1 VCSSDLNLL
10 FASGTTVQI
19 TGSLCISGSIKN
31 NDSIDFNISSSL
43 DNKEGRLTWND
54 NDGTLNLGLKGG
66 VVNLQIGQEQVIRV
80 INKTGS
86 DLLESEYKV
95 VRVRNSSEGGA
106 QGQRLA
112 VVLAQANIKSNYSDI
127 LGLVT
132 ENINNNQ
139 SGFITSNGLINNINT
154 TGGSENWQDGDIL
167 YLSETN
173 AGSVTNIKPLNN
185 PIQIGYVIYAHSN
198 EGKIYVKLDLGVNT
212 LDDLFN
218 ININNPTDNQI
229 LTYISGTWINKNHK
243 SSGID
248 DINSGNG
255 VTGVTIET
263 LDKVY
268 HLTPNTLTN
277 GHLDF
282 SIYSIRETGAS
293 LAHQVVVRVNNVNNF
308 ATATEIFR
316 STTGG
321 NFSPHLRSQRK
332 FTLKNNLIRNIN
344 ITSTTDLGA
353 SGTGISV
360 PFNLSGDLYIF
371 FSTIPGA
378 TNQVIKY
385 DSIQIKQL

>member
-1 VCSSDLNLL
+1 MIEYINNTPENSGLGDTLKISFDKVNSNFQFLSSSYAN
-10 FASGTTVQI
+10 
-19 TGSLCISGSIKN
+19 TGSIALLENQIN
-31 NDSIDFNISSSL
+31 TLSSSL
-43 DNKEGRLTWND
+43 
-54 NDGTLNLGLKGG
+54 
-66 VVNLQIGQEQVIRV
+66 
-80 INKTGS
+80 
-86 DLLESEYKV
+86 
-95 VRVRNSSEGGA
+95 
-106 QGQRLA
+106 
-112 VVLAQANIKSNYSDI
+112 SNYSLVNHTHVISDI
-127 LGLVT
+127 QDLQNTL
-132 ENINNNQ
+132 N
-139 SGFITSNGLINNINT
+139 SLLPTSIFNGAIININT
-154 TGGSENWQDGDIL
+154 AL
-167 YLSETN
+167 
-173 AGSVTNIKPLNN
+173 TNINQNLL
-185 PIQIGYVIYAHSN
+185 Q
-198 EGKIYVKLDLGVNT
+198 VNT
-212 LDDLFN
+212 ELDNKQN
-218 ININNPTDNQI
+218 INIVVSSSFTASLGNEYNSVSDLTISNPSPVEGKE
-229 LTYISGTWINKNHK
+229 YIVNVINGTTTIGGVNYTSGNRVFRYFHSGGWNTFVYSTSKW
-243 SSGID
+243 SGID
-248 DINSGNG
+248 DVNSGNG